1 MFHAKGFCGMML
13 FLTIVVA
20 ALAALLFTAGST
32 VACAQEE
39 GLRLPIVMYH
49 DLTHNPLEQDDYTL
63 SVEQL
68 EQDLIA
74 FKEHGFTPVP
84 LSAVLGYV
92 LDGSELP
99 EKPVVLVFD
108 DGYRS
113 FFTGALPLLQEHQ
126 VPAAVSVIG
135 RQAEEAS
142 HETCASFMSWEELKQ
157 AVDCGLVELIS
168 HSADLHVYCRRSGLA
183 RLSCE
188 SEEEYERVVLEDL
201 QKMTDL
207 CSAAGVTVQ
216 PVFAYPYGSLEPLAE
231 PILKRQGMLATLTSE
246 EHVNRL
252 SRDAGCLYLMGR
264 LNRSGFLTTE
274 EVLRWMECQN

>member
-39 GLRLPIVMYH
+39 GLCLPIVMYH

-113 FFTGALPLLQEHQ
+113 FFTGALPLLQEHR